1 MLREGGDSV
10 RKCNCSSCTGSSGN
24 SECQVPNTSGTALKL
39 PCSYGFPA
47 ASVGHMIQ
55 SNEN

>member
-1 MLREGGDSV
+1 MLREGGGSV
-10 RKCNCSSCTGSSGN
+10 RICNCSSCTGSSGN

-39 PCSYGFPA
+39 HCSYGFPA